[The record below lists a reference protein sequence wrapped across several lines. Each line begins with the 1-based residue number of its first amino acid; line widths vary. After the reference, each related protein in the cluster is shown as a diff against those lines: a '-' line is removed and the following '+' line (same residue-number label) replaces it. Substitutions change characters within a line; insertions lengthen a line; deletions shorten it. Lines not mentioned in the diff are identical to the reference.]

1 LTGIHRKLKAA
12 CWLLFGLVCLA
23 PIHLRA
29 AEEEPDED
37 QLQLIIQFVGDAD
50 RETRAVG
57 LQFIREEVPGEAATK
72 RFAALLPDLSPD
84 AQVDLLDAL
93 GDRGDVAARPAVLEM
108 LQSQD
113 EAVCAA
119 ALRAL
124 GGLGDESDV
133 PLLAKKA
140 AAGSELEKNAARQTL
155 GRLRSPGVNDA
166 IVSTMA
172 EAEPQTRVVLLEVL
186 AARNAKDSFPTVL
199 ASVEDADPSV
209 RLAAIDALRFLADE
223 NDTAAIVKIVKAAN
237 NQAERR
243 KAELALLAV
252 ANRGRESCADAI
264 IDGLADADRPGRIAL
279 LHALARAGGPKA
291 LDVIAGGL
299 DDDSEAIRDETVRLL
314 SRWPDPA
321 VAGRLTEIAG
331 SAEDLR
337 HQVLAIRG
345 LVRLASPQED
355 KPADLEALG
364 KAMSLAKRPEEKR
377 LVLGVLG
384 GVGTRES
391 LALVTPALDDPA
403 LVEEAGLAA
412 VLIAEKMKDGPKD
425 ELRTLLERVG
435 KLVTNRETRQRAQKV
450 LQSL

>member
-1 LTGIHRKLKAA
+1 MTGIHRTLKVV
-12 CWLLFGLVCLA
+12 CWLLFGLVCLV
-23 PIHLRA
+23 PGTLRA

-37 QLQLIIQFVGDAD
+37 QLQLIIMYVGDAD

-93 GDRGDVAARPAVLEM
+93 GDRGDLAARPAVLEM
-108 LQSQD
+108 LDSQ
-113 EAVCAA
+113 EKAVRAA

-133 PLLAKKA
+133 PLLAKNA
-140 AAGSELEKNAARQTL
+140 ATGSDLEKNAARQTL
-155 GRLRSPGVNDA
+155 SRLRSPGVNEA

-172 EAEPQTRVVLLEVL
+172 EAEPEVRVVLLEVL
-186 AARNAKDSFPTVL
+186 AARNAKDAFPTVL
-199 ASVEDADPSV
+199 ASVEDPDPSV
-209 RLAAIDALRFLADE
+209 RLAAIEALRFLADE
-223 NDTAAIVKIVKAAN
+223 NDTAAVVKIVKAAN
-237 NQAERR
+237 NESERR
-243 KAELALLAV
+243 KAKLALLAV
-252 ANRGRESCADAI
+252 ANRGRQSCADAI

-299 DDDSEAIRDETVRLL
+299 DDDSQAIRDETVRLL
-314 SRWPDPA
+314 SRWLDPA
-321 VAGRLTEIAG
+321 VADRLTEIAG
-331 SAEDLR
+331 SDEDLR

-412 VLIAEKMKDGPKD
+412 VLIAERMKDGPKD
-425 ELRTLLERVG
+425 ELRTVLERVG
-435 KLVTNRETRQRAQKV
+435 KLVTNQETRQRARQV